1 MSRKKGVYKMVNRI
15 VLNETSYH
23 GAGAI
28 QEIATEATKR
38 GFKKAFVC
46 SDPDLVKFG
55 VTKKVTDVLDN
66 AGLAYEVYSQIK
78 PNPTIENVQTGVAA
92 FKAAE
97 ADYLIAIG
105 GGSSMDTA
113 KAIGIIINNPEF
125 EDVRSLEGVADTK
138 KPCVPIIAVPTTAGT
153 AAEVTINY
161 VITDVEKKR
170 KFVCVDPHDIPVIAV
185 IDPEMMS
192 SMPKG
197 LTAATGMDA
206 LTHAIEGYTTKAAW
220 EMTDMF
226 HIKAIELISD
236 SLRGA
241 VENTPEGRE
250 GMAMGQYI
258 AGMGFSNVGLG
269 IVHSMAHALG
279 AVYDTPH
286 GVANAILL
294 PTVMEYNAD
303 ATGDKYKYIA
313 KAMGVEGVEDMTQ
326 EEYRKAA
333 VDAVKK
339 LSADVGIPADL
350 KEIVKEEDL
359 QFLAESA
366 YADACAPGN
375 PKDASVE
382 DIIGL
387 YKSLFIIYREKINKK
402 VLNSNLDRRGIQYLF
417 VSL

>member
-1 MSRKKGVYKMVNRI
+1 MVNRI
-15 VLNETSYH
+15 ILNETSYH

-28 QEIATEATKR
+28 KEIATEAKGR

-55 VTKKVTDVLDN
+55 VTKKVLDVLEGAD
-66 AGLAYEVYSQIK
+66 LAYELYSNIK
-78 PNPTIENVQTGVAA
+78 PNPTIENVQTGVEA
-92 FKAAE
+92 FKKSE
-97 ADYLIAIG
+97 ADYIIAIG

-113 KAIGIIINNPEF
+113 KAIGIIINNPDF
-125 EDVRSLEGVADTK
+125 ADVVSLEGVAPTTK
-138 KPCVPIIAVPTTAGT
+138 AAVPTFAVPTTAGT

-161 VITDVEKKR
+161 VITDTEKNR
-170 KFVCVDPHDIPVIAV
+170 KMVCVDPHDIPVVAF
-185 IDPEMMS
+185 IDPDMMS

-206 LTHAIEGYTTKAAW
+206 LTHAIEGFTTKAAW
-220 EMTDMF
+220 EMTDMM
-226 HIKAIELISD
+226 HLKAIEIISN

-250 GMAMGQYI
+250 GMALGQYI

-269 IVHSMAHALG
+269 IVHSMAHPLG

-286 GVANAILL
+286 GVANAIIL
-294 PTVMEYNAD
+294 PTVMEYNAE

-313 KAMGVEGVEDMTQ
+313 AAMGVEGTENMSV

-339 LSADVGIPADL
+339 LSQDVGIPADL
-350 KEIVKEEDL
+350 KEIVDPKDL
-359 QFLAESA
+359 DFLAQSA
-366 YADACAPGN
+366 YDDACRPGN
-375 PKDASVE
+375 PRDTSVE
-382 DIIGL
+382 EIKEL
-387 YKSLFIIYREKINKK
+387 YKSLM
-402 VLNSNLDRRGIQYLF
+402 
-417 VSL
+417 